1 MGDIVRHPVSQE
13 LRLCESFMRS
23 YVTECPPILPH
34 FFVNE
39 NVDDLWGTLANIR
52 ADRVNP

>member
-23 YVTECPPILPH
+23 YVTDCPPILPH